1 MSDYKLTIN
10 EAGDTEVII
19 KAGSDYVRT
28 CKPSGE
34 VAGLIATAK
43 SVEASKVYDGF
54 GIALDGDMMYVA
66 GTLEKA
72 KPSKAE
78 KPADEEKAEP
88 KKKASTSKKK

>member
-19 KAGSDYVRT
+19 KAGSEYVRT

-43 SVEASKVYDGF
+43 SVEASKVFDGF

-66 GTLEKA
+66 GTLA

>member
-43 SVEASKVYDGF
+43 SVEASEVYDGF
-54 GIALDGDMMYVA
+54 GIALDCDMMYVA
-66 GTLEKA
+66 GTLGEA
-72 KPSKAE
+72 
-78 KPADEEKAEP
+78 KAEP
-88 KKKASTSKKK
+88 KSETEEKPAEPKKRGGRPKKSE

>member
-19 KAGSDYVRT
+19 KAGSNYVRT

-43 SVEASKVYDGF
+43 SVEASEVFDGF

-66 GTLEKA
+66 GTFKKA

-88 KKKASTSKKK
+88 KKTTGKKK